1 MSKIKILKEEISNRI
16 AAGEVI
22 ERPASVVKELVDN
35 SIDSGANK
43 IQISIQNGG
52 ASLIQVV
59 DNGCGMDQDDAL
71 MCLEAHATS
80 KIRDV
85 NDLENITTFGFRG
98 EALPSIASV
107 SRFTLLTREHSAI
120 EGTRVQC
127 EGGTIQAVETTGCP
141 PGTSITIKNLFYNV
155 PARKK
160 FMRSQAT
167 EEAHIHE
174 TVLLLA
180 LSRLDIH
187 IELKFNNRLI
197 FSIPPADDIRTRASL
212 LFGKALAKELVPVN
226 FVSEGISITGLCS
239 RAATT
244 RKNRKEQR
252 SFING
257 RPVQA
262 PSIYQGIKEAYTGRV
277 EKGTFPPCL
286 LYYIMNPNR
295 VDINVHPAKREVRF
309 NENRLITQITE
320 QAILQALEEELRQDE
335 QIAANTAPETN
346 LDFSNLEEEL
356 PAEFLDHSFSKEEQ
370 EEAKQASWE
379 SHRPDGNNPES
390 LDVSSANHEAV
401 SAPSAIKATP
411 KPFPQIP
418 PSPKP
423 NVTEIKPDISRLKPN
438 IPKASGSIAPTAN
451 LSNLTFNDLTI
462 IGQYS
467 KKMILCESP
476 AGLVIINV
484 NAARERILFEELR
497 HQMENKD
504 IPSQSLLI
512 PVNLDLPQSDVL
524 LLKKFQDKIC
534 SIGFEIEHF
543 GGNTFILSA
552 VPSNYPQTNLQQ
564 VIFDLIDQLRENPDG
579 LKRQAENMLIQ
590 LISKSTVRRQKKLN
604 DIEIKGLLSELAQC
618 QHPYSC
624 PQGKPVV
631 INFSENDL
639 NRRFG
644 LK

>member
-52 ASLIQVV
+52 SSLIQVI

-107 SRFTLLTREHSAI
+107 SRFTLLSREHSAI
-120 EGTRVQC
+120 EGSKVLC
-127 EGGTIQAVETTGCP
+127 EGGTIQSVENAGCP

-187 IELKFNNRLI
+187 IELKFNGRLI
-197 FSIPPADDIRTRASL
+197 FSIPPAEDIRTRAAL
-212 LFGKALAKELVPVN
+212 LFGKALSKELVAVN
-226 FVSEGISITGLCS
+226 YVDQGISVTGLCS

-262 PSIYQGIKEAYTGRV
+262 PAIYQGIKEAYTGRI

-286 LYYIMNPNR
+286 LYFIMNPNR

-309 NENRLITQITE
+309 NESRLITQITE
-320 QAILQALEEELRQDE
+320 QALLQALDEEARQEE
-335 QIAANTAPETN
+335 QISNNTETPQN
-346 LDFSNLEEEL
+346 IDFSSLEEEI
-356 PAEFLDHSFSKEEQ
+356 PKEFLENNFSEADFEASKAQTPVENSTHSPSRVSPASPSPSFP
-370 EEAKQASWE
+370 QAS
-379 SHRPDGNNPES
+379 PTTNLPQTT
-390 LDVSSANHEAV
+390 LSS
-401 SAPSAIKATP
+401 PPKA
-411 KPFPQIP
+411 
-418 PSPKP
+418 
-423 NVTEIKPDISRLKPN
+423 DISKLKAN
-438 IPKASGSIAPTAN
+438 IPKATGSIAPTQN

-476 AGLVIINV
+476 AGLVIV
-484 NAARERILFEELR
+484 NITAARERILFEELR
-497 HQMENKD
+497 LQQENKD
-504 IPSQSLLI
+504 ILSQSLLI
-512 PVNLDLPQSDVL
+512 PINLDLPQSDVL
-524 LLKKFQDKIC
+524 ILKKHQAKIC
-534 SIGFEIEHF
+534 SVGFEIEHF
-543 GGNTFILSA
+543 GGNSFILSA
-552 VPSNYPQTNLQQ
+552 VPTNYPQSNLQQ
-564 VIFDLIDQLRENPDG
+564 VIFDLIDQIRENPDG
-579 LKRQAENMLIQ
+579 LKRQSENLLIQ
-590 LISKSTVRRQKKLN
+590 MISKSTVKRQKKLN
-604 DIEIKGLLSELAQC
+604 DLEIKGLLNELAQC

-644 LK
+644 LR

>member
-226 FVSEGISITGLCS
+226 FVSDGISITGLCS

-335 QIAANTAPETN
+335 QIANNTAPETN
-346 LDFSNLEEEL
+346 IDFSNMEEEL

-370 EEAKQASWE
+370 AQAKASAQDSWKP
-379 SHRPDGNNPES
+379 HRPDENKTVAKE
-390 LDVSSANHEAV
+390 
-401 SAPSAIKATP
+401 APSIDRP
-411 KPFPQIP
+411 KPTPSPQIS
-418 PSPKP
+418 PSPRAITP
-423 NVTEIKPDISRLKPN
+423 EIKPDISRLKPS
-438 IPKASGSIAPTAN
+438 IPKPSGSIAPTAN

-512 PVNLDLPQSDVL
+512 PVNLDLPQADVL

-604 DIEIKGLLSELAQC
+604 DIEIKGLLNELAQC